1 MDIEVVR
8 PERLADA
15 DAQRWSEL
23 RRASGQTSPFLSPDW
38 VLECARAGG
47 PDTRRARIAILR
59 EQGRP
64 VGFLPARLSRFAA
77 QPVGAPMCDY
87 QAATVE
93 IGRDFDPR
101 DAVKALGVHRL
112 DFDTQLVN
120 QAGISPFIRGRT
132 VSHVVCLRAGY
143 DAYAASRRAAGS
155 DVLQDCAKK
164 RRKIGRELGEL
175 RFTAASTDRSAFE
188 QLIAWKRE
196 KYAETRQ
203 TDLFDTAWP
212 FRLLQNLWSAPQ
224 GEIRG
229 LLFTLHAGERLLAT
243 HYALSD
249 GQALH
254 AWFIAHDEG
263 AARYS
268 PGMVLIGDI
277 LRWADRQGYQEFD
290 LGAGGY
296 RFKHSL
302 ANLQREVA
310 FGYVGRPS
318 PATAFRAAAYGVRE
332 AAERLPLGRASQW
345 PGKAM
350 RRIDIWRGL
359 HGGWSFAP

>member
-8 PERLADA
+8 PAQLCDA
-15 DAQRWSEL
+15 DAARWAEL
-23 RRASGQTSPFLSPDW
+23 RRLIGQTSPFLSPDW
-38 VLECARAGG
+38 VRECARAGG
-47 PDTRRARIAILR
+47 PDQRRARIAILR
-59 EQGRP
+59 EEGRA
-64 VGFLPARLSRFAA
+64 VGFVPARVSRFAA

-93 IGRDFDPR
+93 LGRTFDPR
-101 DAVKALGVHRL
+101 EVVRALGVHRL
-112 DFDTQLVN
+112 DFDTQLAT
-120 QAGISPFIRGRT
+120 QAEMIPYERGRAI
-132 VSHVVCLRAGY
+132 SHVVCLRAGY
-143 DAYAASRRAAGS
+143 AEYARNRRAAGS

-164 RRKIGRELGEL
+164 RRKLGRELGEV
-175 RFTAASTDRSAFE
+175 RFTAASTEVAAFE

-203 TDLFDTAWP
+203 TDLFEAAWP

-224 GEIRG
+224 GEVRG

-243 HYALSD
+243 HYALGD
-249 GQALH
+249 GEALH

-263 AARYS
+263 AAKYS
-268 PGMVLIGDI
+268 PGMVLIDHI
-277 LRWADRQGYQEFD
+277 LQWADAQGFQEFD
-290 LGAGGY
+290 LGTGGY

-302 ANLQREVA
+302 ANVQREVA

-318 PATAFRAAAYGVRE
+318 PATALRAGAYWLRE
-332 AAERLPLGRASQW
+332 TAERAPLGRASEW

-350 RRIDIWRGL
+350 RRLAIWRGL
-359 HGGWSFAP
+359 RGGWSFAP